1 MNNTIKIVAPASGG
15 ETRKRG
21 RPKKPHSGAT
31 TGAEPVV
38 VKKIGRPPLS
48 QEEKDKRV
56 KEKRPVGRP
65 KKTPEEKAERKD
77 NRPRLN
83 GNIKTNGRATGFSGW
98 MYTMEFADG
107 TKHNFGTITDMAN
120 HFGVSTHLIRK
131 LRNAGWDVGNIR
143 KYDRETMEQFENLT
157 SVDVMNIS
165 NKAMEQRQKEEAEE
179 RKQDEEDTKKF
190 ELAREMDKILTE
202 EIIVS

>member
-1 MNNTIKIVAPASGG
+1 MFKIMNNPIKIVEVPP
-15 ETRKRG
+15 EPRKRG

-31 TGAEPVV
+31 TEVV

-48 QEEKDKRV
+48 QEEKEKRA

-65 KKTPEEKAERKD
+65 KKTPEEKAKRKD

-83 GNIKTNGRATGFSGW
+83 GNIKTNGRAVGFSGW

-107 TKHNFGTITDMAN
+107 MKHNFGTITDMAA

-131 LRNAGWDVGNIR
+131 LRDAGWDVGNIR
-143 KYDRETMEQFENLT
+143 KYDRDTMEQFENLT

-165 NKAMEQRQKEEAEE
+165 NKAMVQRQKEENEA
-179 RKQDEEDTKKF
+179 RKQDEKDAKKL
-190 ELAREMDKILTE
+190 EALWEEE
-202 EIIVS
+202 EIIDS